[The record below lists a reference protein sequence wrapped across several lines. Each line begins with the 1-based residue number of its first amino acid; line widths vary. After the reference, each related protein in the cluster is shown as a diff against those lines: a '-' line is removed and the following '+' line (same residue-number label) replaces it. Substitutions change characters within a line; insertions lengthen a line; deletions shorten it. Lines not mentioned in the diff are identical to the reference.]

1 MAEHGDPIPAPSE
14 DDRDTL
20 IEIARLI
27 ADNAARNGGGAR
39 VDAASADAGTSSPC
53 EAGSDANALVAA
65 GAVLERLLDS
75 LPAGVALCRQ
85 GALWRANTNFAL
97 AFGYRSSDELRTQGG
112 LGAILPALAAAL
124 AEANTKM
131 HAQPQIVTA
140 RTRSGRSFTVPV
152 SVLAVA
158 PEAGLNLIVLHPRT
172 PSDPNAAR
180 PAGRM
185 FAVAD
190 ALAGGLLLLDEHAR
204 VDTLSPGAKAALG
217 DSERLRSGAPFDAA
231 LAPDNRAGFAAA
243 LARLRAGPDNQVER
257 LTVSF
262 PSPALWA
269 GKAELVLGRTH
280 QNGELAF
287 WVAIRPPQPESAPP
301 APAPKATEPAP
312 AALEAAAVPAQPR
325 TDFLAKVSHEV
336 RTPLNS
342 IIGFAEMMKEERFG
356 PLGSAKYRE
365 YARDIY
371 ESGAYALSL
380 INDLLDI
387 SKIEAGKLELNFTAV
402 DANEVITEAAHLMQ
416 PQARAARVVLRTGL
430 DESAPPVLADRRS
443 LKQILLN
450 LLSNAI
456 KFTPAGGQAIVSSR
470 RNADGA
476 VCLSVRDTGVGMTAD
491 EIAQALE
498 PFRQLDTSPRQQVGT
513 GLGLPLT
520 KALAIANRARF
531 EIESETRAG
540 TRVDVIF
547 PPDRVVG

>member
-1 MAEHGDPIPAPSE
+1 MVEHGDPIPAPSE
-14 DDRDTL
+14 DDRNTL

-27 ADNAARNGGGAR
+27 AANTSRNGAAAPMK
-39 VDAASADAGTSSPC
+39 AASAEAEPSPSCETDA
-53 EAGSDANALVAA
+53 EALAAA

-75 LPAGVALCRQ
+75 LPAGVALCRR

-97 AFGYRSSDELRTQGG
+97 AFGYRSPDELRAQGG
-112 LGAILPALAAAL
+112 LGAILPDLAKTL
-124 AEANTKM
+124 ADPVGKP
-131 HAQPQIVTA
+131 HAQQQIVTA
-140 RTRSGRSFTVPV
+140 RTRSGRSFAVPV
-152 SVLAVA
+152 SVLDVA
-158 PEAGLNLIVLHPRT
+158 PEASVSLIVLHPRP
-172 PSDPNAAR
+172 PSDTNAAK
-180 PAGRM
+180 PAAERL

-190 ALAGGLLLLDEHAR
+190 ALAGGLILLDEQAR
-204 VDTLSPGAKAALG
+204 VDTLSPGARAALG
-217 DSERLRSGAPFDAA
+217 DGERPRSGTPFDAA
-231 LAPDNRAGFAAA
+231 LAPADRAGFAAA
-243 LARLRAGPDNQVER
+243 LARLRAGPENQVER
-257 LTVSF
+257 LTASF

-269 GKAELVLGRTH
+269 GKAELVLGRTS
-280 QNGELAF
+280 QNGAMAF
-287 WVAIRPPQPESAPP
+287 WVAIRRSRPAAAPS
-301 APAPKATEPAP
+301 APAPKAVEPA
-312 AALEAAAVPAQPR
+312 AAATETAEVPTQPR

-342 IIGFAEMMKEERFG
+342 IIGFAELMKDERFG

-402 DANEVITEAAHLMQ
+402 DANEVIAEAAHLMQ
-416 PQARAARVVLRTGL
+416 PQARAARVVLRTAL
-430 DESAPPVLADRRS
+430 DESAPPVLADRRG

-470 RNADGA
+470 RDADGT
-476 VCLSVRDTGVGMTAD
+476 VCLSVRDTGVGMTED

-498 PFRQLDTSPRQQVGT
+498 PFRQLDTSPRQQLGT

-520 KALAIANRARF
+520 KALVIANRARF
-531 EIESETRAG
+531 EIESEARAG

-547 PPDRVVG
+547 PPDRVVR